1 MPHPRLAFEPA
12 ARQFLCKGFNDLA
25 DLMEIALGPRGRL
38 VAVARENSRK
48 PPELLNDGATIARR
62 FTGFA
67 NRFETMGAFIARHI
81 AWRMEEA
88 VGDGATTAV
97 VIARQVLNEADRYVA
112 AGYNSMSIRR
122 GLEKALVVV
131 LHALEKQAQPLTKPA
146 QIAALAASITGDE
159 TVGRYIEEIFDTVGP
174 HGAVEVRTNYARTHD
189 RAYIQG
195 TLWDQGWVSSH
206 FATASGTA
214 VLQNPYLLLTNRNLE
229 KATELAPIMALVRQ
243 AGERGLVVIATSVA
257 GDALNILVANKTRE
271 IMPTLAIRA
280 PGLGPEKTEILQDLA
295 VLTGGKVFREEAGER
310 LEAATLLDLGQADE
324 VQAIRSGFTLIGGKG
339 RPVAIRERHLE
350 LRRQLPSAS
359 YGRERERLIERSGKL
374 LGGVGLLH
382 IGGATEI
389 EQEYLKERAQEAVHV
404 VRLALQDGIVP
415 GGGVAYLHCLP
426 ALDCLEL
433 PDEEALAIPILRS
446 ALIAPA
452 KAILRNSG
460 FEPNPIIERLRSS
473 ELSREPNCGFDVMH
487 GQFVDVIAANIVDPV
502 KVLHTALRTGIS
514 GALMA
519 LTTEVLVHKPR
530 ENRDKEVDFTV

>member
-339 RPVAIRERHLE
+339 RPVAIRERHLK